1 MTSTI
6 APPRPTRD
14 KTVTAPTGPR
24 RARGRDPRPAL
35 RFGVDATAAFGAVA
49 LAGGDG
55 AGALAFGLTVT
66 VVNIVQRFPPRRLI
80 PTAYDDVP
88 TLALRALLISVFV
101 DAAGLAVH
109 GSSRLG
115 ASDNAMPL
123 VTAALYL
130 GLAILGRLL
139 CYPVLRQLQR
149 RRRLIAPALV
159 VGTGQVGVEIATL
172 LRDRPEHGLEVVGF
186 ADAAPPMRPERLPV
200 PMLGGLD
207 DLPAIIAEHGIRH
220 VFVTFCQLRDA
231 ELVGVLR
238 RCDRSDCEIYI
249 VPRLFELGAAGST
262 LMDHLWGIP
271 LVPLRRPAFRSRL
284 WTVKRIFD
292 VLFAATALVLL
303 SPLLLLITL
312 VLRREVGS
320 PVLFRQIRLG
330 VDGRPFR
337 LLKFR
342 TLAFRDAGGAEATS
356 DPGPDLSEWSTVRPD
371 RIGPVGRF
379 LRRSSLDELPQL
391 WNVLRGHMSLV
402 GPRPEQ
408 PGYVAQFSRR
418 HRGYSARL
426 RVPAG
431 LTGWAQIHDLRG
443 PTSITD
449 RVRFDNYYIEHWS
462 LWREARIVLAT
473 VASVFGMR
481 GS

>member
-1 MTSTI
+1 
-6 APPRPTRD
+6 
-14 KTVTAPTGPR
+14 
-24 RARGRDPRPAL
+24 
-35 RFGVDATAAFGAVA
+35 
-49 LAGGDG
+49 
-55 AGALAFGLTVT
+55 
-66 VVNIVQRFPPRRLI
+66 
-80 PTAYDDVP
+80 
-88 TLALRALLISVFV
+88 
-101 DAAGLAVH
+101 
-109 GSSRLG
+109 
-115 ASDNAMPL
+115 MPL

-130 GLAILGRLL
+130 WLAILGRLL
-139 CYPVLRQLQR
+139 GYPVLRHLQR
-149 RRRLIAPALV
+149 RRRLTAPALI
-159 VGTGQVGVEIATL
+159 VGTGQVGAEIAAL
-172 LRDRPEHGLEVVGF
+172 LRDRPEHGLEPIGF
-186 ADAAPPMRPERLPV
+186 VDAAPPMRPERLPV
-200 PMLGGLD
+200 PMLGGVD
-207 DLPAIIAEHGIRH
+207 DLPRIIAEHGIRH
-220 VFVTFCQLRDA
+220 VFVTFCQMRDA
-231 ELVGVLR
+231 DLVDALR
-238 RCDRSDCEIYI
+238 KCDRSDCEMYV

-262 LMDHLWGIP
+262 LMDHIWGIP

-292 VLFAATALVLL
+292 VVFAATALVLL
-303 SPLLLLITL
+303 SPLLLLIAL

-342 TLAFRDAGGAEATS
+342 TLSLRDACGAEATGNVPPDS
-356 DPGPDLSEWSTVRPD
+356 GSPEPGPDPSEWRTVDLSEWSTVRPD

-391 WNVLRGHMSLV
+391 WNVLRGHMSLI

>member
-149 RRRLIAPALV
+149 RRRLTAPALV

-207 DLPAIIAEHGIRH
+207 DLPTIIAEHGIRH